1 MSRHTKYSYRQ
12 WCTTLCWSSLFVL
25 QLLLI
30 ADCNDG
36 VVAAADTGPGRT
48 YAEITTAKH
57 SRLLQAGGGFSDSSS
72 SESGGG
78 SGVGAAVGAGILL
91 VTSDPFF
98 RTPGGI
104 VIVILVVLL
113 ILAGYAWKSGKFKG
127 LCQKNE
133 GDAPDEAHFFET
145 NDTANAAAAAAD
157 NDDEESG
164 NVVRNFDLP
173 FYSGLYTGFYDQR
186 GARMPIQPFEIYF
199 QETTIMEDISDDDD
213 DDIDTGPDTKFHIIS
228 GKGADLVGPYSLS
241 GKSVGN
247 KVSITKKYYRQ
258 GNTSTDLGH
267 TVTLRLDKLGPDSH
281 IFEGKWFV
289 HTEEVNSNGMYQI
302 WPVGFTMQNNA
313 PPPPMAGMPPPPP
326 GPDGYQQ
333 QQQGLLP
340 PQPTAIAVAA
350 SVSDDED
357 PVVIAVATATPVDDD
372 GDGKKKKK
380 KKKQDADEDED
391 Y

>member
-30 ADCNDG
+30 ADCNDV

-48 YAEITTAKH
+48 YVESATAKH

-199 QETTIMEDISDDDD
+199 QETTIMEDISDDND

-241 GKSVGN
+241 GEFICSFSLLKSL
-247 KVSITKKYYRQ
+247 VS
-258 GNTSTDLGH
+258 S
-267 TVTLRLDKLGPDSH
+267 
-281 IFEGKWFV
+281 IFCF
-289 HTEEVNSNGMYQI
+289 
-302 WPVGFTMQNNA
+302 
-313 PPPPMAGMPPPPP
+313 
-326 GPDGYQQ
+326 
-333 QQQGLLP
+333 
-340 PQPTAIAVAA
+340 
-350 SVSDDED
+350 
-357 PVVIAVATATPVDDD
+357 
-372 GDGKKKKK
+372 
-380 KKKQDADEDED
+380 
-391 Y
+391 